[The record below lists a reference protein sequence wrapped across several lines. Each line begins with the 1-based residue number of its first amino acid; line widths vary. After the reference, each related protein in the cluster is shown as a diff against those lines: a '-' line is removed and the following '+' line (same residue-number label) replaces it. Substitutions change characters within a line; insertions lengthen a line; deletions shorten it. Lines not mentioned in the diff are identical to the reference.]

1 MNPRPRLSLSA
12 AGRAA
17 GFTLG
22 CRGVADVRA
31 RERETEG
38 ARGPWGTGVSHRGR
52 SETGRGCAAP
62 EARPGWRGI
71 ERPPTPPTGAA
82 PPYSRT
88 PPARVAA
95 ASANPTPL
103 HPQPNTTPVAHF
115 RPAASPGPGTPQHR
129 RDARPPRARQARGGW
144 RTRRAASSQLPGTR
158 LDLFNACLGRDE
170 IFASRAHV

>member
-1 MNPRPRLSLSA
+1 MMNPRPRLSLSA

-38 ARGPWGTGVSHRGR
+38 ARGLSHRGR

-71 ERPPTPPTGAA
+71 ERPPHPTDRSRS
-82 PPYSRT
+82 PVQPYST
-88 PPARVAA
+88 
-95 ASANPTPL
+95 SESCGCIC
-103 HPQPNTTPVAHF
+103 QPNP
-115 RPAASPGPGTPQHR
+115 SPSSTKYYSGCALP
-129 RDARPPRARQARGGW
+129 
-144 RTRRAASSQLPGTR
+144 ASSQPRTRDTSAPPRRAPPAGPPGAGR
-158 LDLFNACLGRDE
+158 LAHAAGSFLA
-170 IFASRAHV
+170 ASWDATGFV

>member
-62 EARPGWRGI
+62 EAVRDRSRSPVQ
-71 ERPPTPPTGAA
+71 
-82 PPYSRT
+82 PYST
-88 PPARVAA
+88 

-103 HPQPNTTPVAHF
+103 HPQPNTEYYSGCAL
-115 RPAASPGPGTPQHR
+115 PARTRDTSAPPR
-129 RDARPPRARQARGGW
+129 RAPPRARQARRRGAVGARGG
-144 RTRRAASSQLPGTR
+144 QLPSS
-158 LDLFNACLGRDE
+158 FLGRDW
-170 IFASRAHV
+170 ICLTHT

>member
-1 MNPRPRLSLSA
+1 MMNPRPRLSLSA

-88 PPARVAA
+88 PPHL
-95 ASANPTPL
+95 PTQPL
-103 HPQPNTTPVAHF
+103 SILNQIRSTTPVAHF
-115 RPAASPGPGTPQHR
+115 RPGPGTPQHR
-129 RDARPPRARQARGGW
+129 RDARLPGPARRVGGG
-144 RTRRAASSQLPGTR
+144 RLAHAAGSFLAASWDATG
-158 LDLFNACLGRDE
+158 F
-170 IFASRAHV
+170 V

>member
-38 ARGPWGTGVSHRGR
+38 ARGLSHRGR

-71 ERPPTPPTGAA
+71 ERPPTPPTGAGTR
-82 PPYSRT
+82 SSTTQVGLGLRT
-88 PPARVAA
+88 SGQRASQDPGHLTAA
-95 ASANPTPL
+95 AP
-103 HPQPNTTPVAHF
+103 
-115 RPAASPGPGTPQHR
+115 RPEATRSGT
-129 RDARPPRARQARGGW
+129 RGG
-144 RTRRAASSQLPGTR
+144 RQLPR
-158 LDLFNACLGRDE
+158 SFLGRD
-170 IFASRAHV
+170 

>member
-71 ERPPTPPTGAA
+71 ERPPHPTDRSRS
-82 PPYSRT
+82 PVQPYST
-88 PPARVAA
+88 

-103 HPQPNTTPVAHF
+103 HPQPNTEYYSGCAL
-115 RPAASPGPGTPQHR
+115 PARTRDTSAPPR
-129 RDARPPRARQARGGW
+129 RAPPRARQARRRGAVGARGG
-144 RTRRAASSQLPGTR
+144 QLPSS
-158 LDLFNACLGRDE
+158 FLGRDW
-170 IFASRAHV
+170 ICLTHT

>member
-88 PPARVAA
+88 PPHLPTQPLSILNQILLRLRTSGQQPAQDQGHLSTAATRAPRGPARRGAV
-95 ASANPTPL
+95 
-103 HPQPNTTPVAHF
+103 
-115 RPAASPGPGTPQHR
+115 G
-129 RDARPPRARQARGGW
+129 ARGG
-144 RTRRAASSQLPGTR
+144 QLPR
-158 LDLFNACLGRDE
+158 SFLGRDW
-170 IFASRAHV
+170 ICLTHA